1 MLGYKLTK
9 IHESSKGFDFESD
22 AILFIDFNT
31 MLWGTV
37 FFERDVRSHS
47 LVPVRAEYEDP
58 KTGVVKAV
66 TL

>member
-9 IHESSKGFDFESD
+9 IHESCKGFDFESD
-22 AILFIDFNT
+22 ALLIVDFNT

-37 FFERDVRSHS
+37 FFIRDVRSLS
-47 LVPVRAEYEDP
+47 LIPVRAEYEDP